1 MKIANRH
8 AVRPGQLPHERPDQ
22 MTDQRTGVFPFLLTI
37 LPLLFLLSGAP
48 DAWAGWASGDY
59 ASPLGTAHVKVSGE
73 NVAIT
78 FEEIPG
84 TGITGKAGG
93 AAVFETGGGDVT
105 GRLHAESNGAFSF
118 RAEGETMLFEPTGA
132 TGKGLSPPESP
143 GHSVP
148 VPSAS
153 APSSS
158 STTSPPG
165 RTPVSPLT
173 PLGTGVAAAL
183 ASKRQSDPYFG
194 FSLLPP
200 SGWSFEKNANGFLM
214 KSGTRT
220 ILASP
225 HEMNDEEMLRSSL
238 AEGVQFPQAG
248 TVLNLEGD
256 VAGFGAG
263 GVTCRLAGT
272 VEGADARA
280 LNIALVSPH
289 GGGASLVAWAGPDQ
303 YDASFEATARK
314 VAESVKF
321 EARAERPEV
330 KEWRGVLAR
339 SRLSIIDSDYTS
351 GLSQDGYG
359 SGSGYSI
366 EKHFDFCADGSFR
379 FTDQSSYSVDA
390 GSAGV
395 AGGSNDANRAGQ
407 WSIHV
412 IDRFVVLLLQ
422 YQDGQSA
429 QHVLTAQG
437 QTVFLDTEE
446 WQRSGSPL
454 CP

>member
-1 MKIANRH
+1 MKTASRH
-8 AVRPGQLPHERPDQ
+8 FVRPFL
-22 MTDQRTGVFPFLLTI
+22 TGVF
-37 LPLLFLLSGAP
+37 LFLLSGATI
-48 DAWAGWASGDY
+48 AYAGWASGDY
-59 ASPLGTAHVKVSGE
+59 ASPLGTAHVRVAGE
-73 NVAIT
+73 SVTIT
-78 FEEIPG
+78 FDEIPG

-105 GRLHAESNGAFSF
+105 GRLRAESNGAFSF
-118 RAEGETMLFEPTGA
+118 RAEGETMLFEPAGSPGRA
-132 TGKGLSPPESP
+132 GSPPAPAAPAPETPETSP
-143 GHSVP
+143 A
-148 VPSAS
+148 PSATA
-153 APSSS
+153 APA
-158 STTSPPG
+158 PAG
-165 RTPVSPLT
+165 KTPISPLA

-238 AEGVQFPQAG
+238 AQGVQFPQAG

-272 VEGADARA
+272 VDGADAKA

-289 GGGASLVAWAGPDQ
+289 GGGASLVAWAGPGE

-321 EARAERPEV
+321 DARAERPEV
-330 KEWRGVLAR
+330 KEWRGVLAG

-395 AGGSNDANRAGQ
+395 AGGANDANRAGQ

-429 QHVLTAQG
+429 QHVLT
-437 QTVFLDTEE
+437 
-446 WQRSGSPL
+446 
-454 CP
+454 